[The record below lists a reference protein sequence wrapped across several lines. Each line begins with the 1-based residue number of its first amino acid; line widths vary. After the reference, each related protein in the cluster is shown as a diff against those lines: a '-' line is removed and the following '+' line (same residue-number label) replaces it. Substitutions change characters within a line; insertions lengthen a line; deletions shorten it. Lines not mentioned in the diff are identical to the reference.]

1 MIIIDRPI
9 KKMKEENNTCGLQE
23 NLKKKLSHK
32 CIDTPIRKQK
42 KITH

>member
-32 CIDTPIRKQK
+32 CIDTPTYTKAK
-42 KITH
+42 K